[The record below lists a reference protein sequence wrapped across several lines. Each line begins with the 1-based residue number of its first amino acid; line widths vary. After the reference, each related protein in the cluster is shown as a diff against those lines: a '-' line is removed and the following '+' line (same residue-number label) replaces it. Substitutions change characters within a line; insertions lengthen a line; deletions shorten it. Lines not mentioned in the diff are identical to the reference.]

1 MKFTLSRIVSTNN
14 NSKNY
19 CAQLIV
25 NINETLRYYDFRTK
39 VDGAS
44 VEFERVF
51 RDIPD
56 TGTRRDPFRNL
67 RNGRVELFIKSNNI
81 IKIKSTIGLSH
92 LTFLALSLGL
102 CVFLFS
108 WFWDSN
114 LIGMGIFSLIIAG
127 VVFMAGWL
135 SIIFKMD
142 KIINK
147 AIEKT

>member
-1 MKFTLSRIVSTNN
+1 VS
-14 NSKNY
+14 
-19 CAQLIV
+19 
-25 NINETLRYYDFRTK
+25 INESLRYYDFRTK

-44 VEFERVF
+44 IEFERVF

-67 RNGRVELFIKSNNI
+67 RTGRIELLIKSNDI
-81 IKIKSTIGLSH
+81 IKIESIIDLSH

-102 CVFLFS
+102 SIFLVG

-114 LIGMGIFSLIIAG
+114 LIGMGIFSVTIA
-127 VVFMAGWL
+127 VAVFMVGWL
-135 SIIFKMD
+135 SIVFKMD

-147 AIEKT
+147 AVEKTEHEQSMKKL